1 GYRFS
6 DQDVARRRARPWRR
20 ERVAAMWFSSVLE
33 AVADPGPFSPRLPD
47 ADTIICRCEDVVLG
61 DLQAALARCDEV
73 GSVKL
78 ATRCGMGACQGRN
91 CEHSLL
97 SLAGEIG
104 RAHV

>member
-1 GYRFS
+1 MRFS
-6 DQDVARRRARPWRR
+6 AL
-20 ERVAAMWFSSVLE
+20 LE
-33 AVADPGPFSPRLPD
+33 AVADPGPFSARLPD
-47 ADTIICRCEDVVLG
+47 ADTIICRCEDVVLA

-97 SLAGEIG
+97 SLAGEPHSERSAFTARFPARPVRIG
-104 RAHV
+104 DLAAR